1 MRYCDR
7 LHISTS
13 TNDACSTVFDKS
25 NYPYPPAAPNMGQ
38 WSWEGPTLCPWAR
51 HLSNLKDLNG
61 PSPLAILWKLPS
73 LVVLLSPR
81 LNFSLILCPPLIL
94 FKFMLLWWKHRYKN
108 RMKWGTAGQC
118 VSKTVTDINGPGIQQ
133 HADSLLPWGFTPF
146 FKSWKALRILDRGFF
161 CVFPFVFL
169 HKLIPDLFHFRF
181 CTLRALL
188 THVSK
193 RSLTYFI

>member
-1 MRYCDR
+1 MKIAVNCKMVFVKCRLALQLTRLWSRACVAVPFCRASFMRYCDR

-81 LNFSLILCPPLIL
+81 LNFSLILCPPLL
-94 FKFMLLWWKHRYKN
+94 WLLWWKHRYKN

-118 VSKTVTDINGPGIQQ
+118 VS
-133 HADSLLPWGFTPF
+133 
-146 FKSWKALRILDRGFF
+146 
-161 CVFPFVFL
+161 
-169 HKLIPDLFHFRF
+169 
-181 CTLRALL
+181 
-188 THVSK
+188 
-193 RSLTYFI
+193 